1 VVSSVVTRVVAR
13 MLLAPILVVAVAILV
28 KGFTDVGDGFS
39 AGVVAAL
46 GILLQYVT
54 LGREEVER
62 TLPVRLL
69 PHAAFVAL
77 LGALA
82 VALVPLLRGDP
93 ILTHLPPP
101 GAEVTTVGKLELM
114 TAVAFDACVFVLVLG
129 AVVGI
134 VHAVARAY
142 EEMEP
147 A

>member
-1 VVSSVVTRVVAR
+1 MSSLVTQSVAR
-13 MLLAPILVVAVAILV
+13 LLLAPILIVALAILV
-28 KGFTDVGDGFS
+28 KGFVDVGDGFS

-54 LGREEVER
+54 RGREEVER

-77 LGALA
+77 VGALA
-82 VALVPLLRGDP
+82 VALLPLLRGDP
-93 ILTHLPPP
+93 VLTHLPPA
-101 GAEVTTVGKLELM
+101 GAEVTKVGKLELM
-114 TAVAFDACVFVLVLG
+114 TAVAFDVAVFVLVLG

-147 A
+147 T

>member
-1 VVSSVVTRVVAR
+1 MSSIVGRVVHR
-13 MLLAPILVVAVAILV
+13 MLLAPILVVAVALLV

-54 LGREEVER
+54 MGREEVER
-62 TLPVRLL
+62 TLPVRFL
-69 PHAAFVAL
+69 PHATFVAL
-77 LGALA
+77 LGALV

-93 ILTHLPPP
+93 LFTHLPPP
-101 GAEVTTVGKLELM
+101 DAQVTKIGTLELM
-114 TAVAFDACVFVLVLG
+114 TGVAFDTCVFVLVLG

-134 VHAVARAY
+134 VHAVARAS
-142 EEMEP
+142 EEPGE

>member
-1 VVSSVVTRVVAR
+1 MSNTVTRVVAR
-13 MLLAPILVVAVAILV
+13 MLLAPILVVALAILV
-28 KGFTDVGDGFS
+28 KGFVDVGDGFS

-62 TLPVRLL
+62 TLPVRFL

-77 LGALA
+77 VGALA

-93 ILTHLPPP
+93 ILTQVPPP
-101 GAEVTTVGKLELM
+101 DAEVTKVGKLELM
-114 TAVAFDACVFVLVLG
+114 TAVAFDVAVFALVLG

-147 A
+147 T

>member
-1 VVSSVVTRVVAR
+1 MSRVVTRVVAR
-13 MLLAPILVVAVAILV
+13 MLLAPILVVALAILV
-28 KGFTDVGDGFS
+28 KGFVDVGDGFS

-69 PHAAFVAL
+69 PQAAFVAL
-77 LGALA
+77 VVALA

-93 ILTHLPPP
+93 LLTHLPAP
-101 GAEVTTVGKLELM
+101 GAEVTKVGKLELM
-114 TAVAFDACVFVLVLG
+114 TAVAFDAAVFVLVLG

-134 VHAVARAY
+134 IHAVARAY

-147 A
+147 R

>member
-1 VVSSVVTRVVAR
+1 MSSLVTQSVAR
-13 MLLAPILVVAVAILV
+13 LLLAPILVVALAILV
-28 KGFTDVGDGFS
+28 KGFVDVGDGFS

-54 LGREEVER
+54 RGREEVER

-77 LGALA
+77 AGVLA

-93 ILTHLPPP
+93 VLTHLPAA
-101 GAEVTTVGKLELM
+101 GAEVTKVGKLELM
-114 TAVAFDACVFVLVLG
+114 TAVAFDVAVFVLVLG

-147 A
+147 T

>member
-1 VVSSVVTRVVAR
+1 
-13 MLLAPILVVAVAILV
+13 MLLAPLLVVAAAILV

-62 TLPVRLL
+62 TLPVRFL

-101 GAEVTTVGKLELM
+101 GAEVATVGKLELM
-114 TAVAFDACVFVLVLG
+114 TAVAFDACVFLVVLG

>member
-1 VVSSVVTRVVAR
+1 MSSLVTQSVAR
-13 MLLAPILVVAVAILV
+13 LLLAPILIVALAILV
-28 KGFTDVGDGFS
+28 KGFVDVGDGFS

-54 LGREEVER
+54 RGREEVER

-77 LGALA
+77 AGALA

-93 ILTHLPPP
+93 VLTHLPPA
-101 GAEVTTVGKLELM
+101 GAEVTKVGKLELM
-114 TAVAFDACVFVLVLG
+114 TAVAFDVAVFVLVLG

-147 A
+147 T

>member
-1 VVSSVVTRVVAR
+1 MSRVVVRVVAR
-13 MLLAPILVVAVAILV
+13 MLLAPILVVALAILV
-28 KGFTDVGDGFS
+28 KGFVDVGDGFS

-54 LGREEVER
+54 RGREDVER

-77 LGALA
+77 VGALA
-82 VALVPLLRGDP
+82 LALVPLLRGDP
-93 ILTHLPPP
+93 ILTHLPPA
-101 GAEVTTVGKLELM
+101 GAEVTKLGTLELM
-114 TAVAFDACVFVLVLG
+114 TSVAFDVAVFVLVLG

-147 A
+147 T